1 MTEKPVPPDQF
12 FTDQDFFAQELRAAF
27 ERACLIEIEALK
39 PGNVH
44 EYAGG
49 HGMTAENF
57 RTSAYV
63 AAPAISRPG
72 ISVGLRIA
80 SAVAAS
86 WEAVQCNTNLGI
98 VLLCAPLVHASFAL
112 RDKRSVSEAELRGA
126 LTSVLRGLSES
137 DADYA
142 FAAIRRANPA
152 GLGRAARHDV
162 RGAAGTTL
170 LAAMAEAAAR
180 DRIALQYASGYRD
193 VFETGVPELQAAL
206 GRYARL
212 PNREAWAA
220 SATYLAFL
228 TRFPDSHILRK
239 QGDAAAREVMKEAK
253 DIHRVLAA
261 AADPE
266 ETVPD
271 LLAFDKT
278 LKNRGLN
285 PGTSADMTVASLLA
299 VRLLDI
305 FPHHTAGR
313 TGGLAP

>member
-1 MTEKPVPPDQF
+1 MTATPPQRPFSDP
-12 FTDQDFFAQELRAAF
+12 DSFAQELRAAF

-63 AAPAISRPG
+63 AAPAICRPG
-72 ISVGLRIA
+72 IPVGLRIA

-98 VLLCAPLVHASFAL
+98 ILLCAPLVHTSFAL
-112 RDKRSVSEAELRGA
+112 RDADRVTEAQLRAA
-126 LTSVLRGLSES
+126 LDAVLRGLDES

-162 RGAAGTTL
+162 RSAAGTTL
-170 LAAMAEAAAR
+170 LAAMEEAAPR
-180 DRIALQYASGYRD
+180 DGIALQYASGYRD
-193 VFETGVPELQAAL
+193 VFETGVAEIRAAQR
-206 GRYARL
+206 RYAKL
-212 PNREAWAA
+212 LNREAWAA
-220 SATYLAFL
+220 SAAYLAFL
-228 TRFPDSHILRK
+228 QRFPDSHILRK
-239 QGDAAAREVMKEAK
+239 QGQATAEQVMKEAK
-253 DIHRVLAA
+253 DVHRVLAA
-261 AADPE
+261 AAEPE
-266 ETVPD
+266 ETVPE

-285 PGTSADMTVASLLA
+285 PGTSADLTVASLLA